1 MPSSAFGTDRCP
13 GTAAIAAQKTAL
25 RRTMGRRA
33 RELSPDCRARA
44 SAAICRELLA
54 LPELEAA
61 PVVFAFCPTP
71 LEPDI
76 APVLRELLHRGK
88 TLALPRCISPGV
100 MEARRV
106 WDLSALVPGAFRLP
120 EPRPDAPLIP
130 WGMLSFALVPC
141 VAADRRGGRL
151 GHGGGYY
158 DRFLA
163 RAPGDLTAALVCF
176 SALLTEEIP
185 MDEPDI
191 PVPLVVTE
199 EGVWRKGVLRNFSPP
214 LHIRPR
220 SCQTFPQ
227 RPKGTE
233 QEANPP

>member
-1 MPSSAFGTDRCP
+1 MPMPAFEAAPCP
-13 GTAAIAAQKTAL
+13 EAGPEAAVAARKAAL
-25 RRTMGRRA
+25 RRAMGRRA
-33 RELSPDCRARA
+33 RELSPDCRTRA
-44 SAAICRELLA
+44 SAAICRRLLA

-71 LEPDI
+71 LEPDL
-76 APVLRELLHRGK
+76 APVLRELLRRGR
-88 TLALPRCISPGV
+88 TLALPRCVSPGV

-106 WDLSALVPGAFRLP
+106 HDLSQLVPGAYGLLEPPP
-120 EPRPDAPLIP
+120 EAPLIP

-163 RAPGDLTAALVCF
+163 WAPGDLDAALVCF
-176 SALLTEEIP
+176 SALLAEEIP
-185 MDEPDI
+185 MGETDV

-199 EGVWRKGVLRNFSPP
+199 EGIWRKGVFQP
-214 LHIRPR
+214 
-220 SCQTFPQ
+220 
-227 RPKGTE
+227 
-233 QEANPP
+233 